1 MPNAATIEAA
11 REAKAKLT
19 SLLSGRDEVRGIG
32 IARHAGGFAVK
43 VNLSAAPAG
52 KPVPRRV
59 AGVPVV
65 VEIVGRI
72 SKRAAGRH

>member
-1 MPNAATIEAA
+1 M
-11 REAKAKLT
+11 
-19 SLLSGRDEVRGIG
+19 RGIG